1 MLCFVNSP
9 MKTEIYEDVVNFIVD
24 KLPPD
29 EVISFRPSPNAQQ
42 RFEALSQAIKSG
54 EATSDERAEMEECLR
69 LEHLMQL
76 AKARARAKV
85 AGQTPATAT
94 R

>member
-1 MLCFVNSP
+1 MLCFVNAP

-24 KLPPD
+24 KLPPA

-42 RFEALSQAIKSG
+42 RFEELSQAIKSG
-54 EATSDERAEMEECLR
+54 QATPDERAEMEECLR

-85 AGQTPATAT
+85 TEQTPAAAT
-94 R
+94 P

>member
-1 MLCFVNSP
+1 
-9 MKTEIYEDVVNFIVD
+9 MKTEVFEDVVNFLVD
-24 KLPPD
+24 KLPAE
-29 EVISFRPSPNAQQ
+29 EVISFRPSPRAQE
-42 RFEALSQAIKSG
+42 RFNELSSAIKTG
-54 EATSDERAEMEECLR
+54 VATPDEHAEMAQNIQ

-85 AGQTPATAT
+85 AAQTAAADRP

>member
-1 MLCFVNSP
+1 

-24 KLPPD
+24 KLPSD
-29 EVISFRPSPNAQQ
+29 EVISFRPSPSAQQ
-42 RFEALSQAIKSG
+42 RFAELSQTIKSG
-54 EATSDERAEMEECLR
+54 EATPDERAEMEECIR

-85 AGQTPATAT
+85 AGQNPAVVATP
-94 R
+94 

>member
-1 MLCFVNSP
+1 
-9 MKTEIYEDVVNFIVD
+9 MKTEIFEDVVNFMVD

-29 EVISFRPSPNAQQ
+29 EVISFRPSPRAQE
-42 RFEALSQAIKSG
+42 RFDELSQAIKSG
-54 EATSDERAEMEECLR
+54 QATPDERAEMEDNIR

-85 AGQTPATAT
+85 AEQTQSVAATP
-94 R
+94 

>member
-1 MLCFVNSP
+1 

-24 KLPPD
+24 KLPSD

-42 RFEALSQAIKSG
+42 RFAQLSQTIKSG
-54 EATSDERAEMEECLR
+54 EATPDERAEMEEYIR

-85 AGQTPATAT
+85 AGQTAATAT
-94 R
+94 P